1 MVHFLATNTIT
12 LITTEI
18 GQNVFSIVANVHS
31 LALIL
36 MLTFSL
42 ELQEKTN
49 RERRLG
55 GKVGLLLAALIT
67 MEKI

>member
-18 GQNVFSIVANVHS
+18 GQNVFSIVANVLLLHHS

-36 MLTFSL
+36 TLTFSL
-42 ELQEKTN
+42 ELREKQ
-49 RERRLG
+49 RERRLE
-55 GKVGLLLAALIT
+55 GKSGLV
-67 MEKI
+67 